1 MSISRPVE
9 VLHIL
14 SPCNLA
20 GPSLQ
25 TWILKAVDFATSA
38 REALELDDGCIS
50 ALFCSGIAQVAQ
62 VIPSYYIEEGYLFL
76 FFFFAAGFWI
86 FLWVPGSMLSCF
98 SDFLLFCSSAY
109 PASLLS
115 CFSAF
120 PVSLL
125 FLLLCFSAFCFSFFF
140 AVLLLCFPC
149 FSTFVLLC
157 FSTSTILLFLFFSH
171 VFLLLYF
178 LLLCFF
184 VSCLY
189 SLYVFYFL
197 LLYSVL
203 FVS

>member
-76 FFFFAAGFWI
+76 FFFFRGR
-86 FLWVPGSMLSCF
+86 FLDFFVGSWF
-98 SDFLLFCSSAY
+98 Y
-109 PASLLS
+109 
-115 CFSAF
+115 AF
-120 PVSLL
+120 L
-125 FLLLCFSAFCFSFFF
+125 FL
-140 AVLLLCFPC
+140 
-149 FSTFVLLC
+149 
-157 FSTSTILLFLFFSH
+157 
-171 VFLLLYF
+171 
-178 LLLCFF
+178 
-184 VSCLY
+184 
-189 SLYVFYFL
+189 
-197 LLYSVL
+197 
-203 FVS
+203 